1 MYIPLYVKSNY
12 TFLSSLINIDKLVK
26 KCKDKNITQ
35 VALCDNNMIAT
46 MYFYKTCKNSDIKP
60 IIGLEVK
67 IEEKILLYAK
77 NYNGY
82 KNLIKIATLKD
93 KLNLEILKKYK
104 DDIICIIPY
113 KSLSSYNIL
122 KDIFINTFIGVSNKE
137 EEIASL
143 NLTERVAFVNEVLY
157 LEKNESKY
165 FKSLSTVVFDIVDA
179 FESVGCSFN
188 RIGYVTSIFL
198 SEKYIDI
205 YKKHYLN
212 VDNLNDVLELNL
224 SWYLKLQT
232 SKVSLN
238 CWEKIITNKLEFPDL
253 LVQYDI
259 NTPVDK
265 EITTDMKFIKEF
277 FKVSE
282 DFIESRML

>member
-1 MYIPLYVKSNY
+1 MNDLKEIVIFFKDITNFSALDVASDLKSRMPEILDPII
-12 TFLSSLINIDKLVK
+12 FPESDKNPIFIFNQNQDIKIEVDK
-26 KCKDKNITQ
+26 KC
-35 VALCDNNMIAT
+35 VRL
-46 MYFYKTCKNSDIKP
+46 
-60 IIGLEVK
+60 GL
-67 IEEKILLYAK
+67 
-77 NYNGY
+77 
-82 KNLIKIATLKD
+82 
-93 KLNLEILKKYK
+93 
-104 DDIICIIPY
+104 
-113 KSLSSYNIL
+113 
-122 KDIFINTFIGVSNKE
+122 
-137 EEIASL
+137 
-143 NLTERVAFVNEVLY
+143 R
-157 LEKNESKY
+157 SKY